1 MKVILYEQY
10 GPPDVLHLEEVPK
23 PIPQENEVLV
33 RIHATTVTTG
43 DVNARSFLF
52 VPPGLGLLAH
62 LMIGVRKPRHA
73 IFGTDFAGEIV
84 ETGKDVR
91 QFKNGDNV
99 FGIDGEGLGA
109 YAEYKCISEE
119 KALATLPAKLSYE
132 EAASVPSG
140 ALTALYFLKDKGNIQ
155 SGQKVL
161 VNGASGSVGVAAVQ
175 IAKYFGAEVTGV
187 CSTKNLELV
196 KSLGADNVV
205 DYTRDDFT
213 QGGETYD
220 IILDTVV
227 GKTSFAR
234 CRNSLKPNGFYL
246 AVAGGLMEL
255 IQSAWTSVMSSKK
268 VIFGGGVA
276 CERKDNLLLIKDIID
291 AGKLKSVIDRC
302 YPLEQAAEAH
312 RYVDM
317 GHKKG
322 NVVITVGRA
331 EQ

>member
-62 LMIGVRKPRHA
+62 LMIGVRKPKHA
-73 IFGTDFAGEIV
+73 ILGTDFAGEIV

-276 CERKDNLLLIKDIID
+276 CERKDNLLLIKEMIE
-291 AGKLKSVIDRC
+291 AGNLKSVIDRC

-312 RYVDM
+312 KYVDM